1 MKKSYQNN
9 FVSKIIDTVV
19 NHHDLCDETPS
30 VSEWSGYDDFSE
42 NDVNSDHIKIELA
55 NRECQNSIQFVLAEK
70 RFIMLIIETAVNDL
84 TYIMQ
89 EDGQYWQKN
98 GNICALYDI
107 SGEMVDLVRS

>member
-1 MKKSYQNN
+1 MKKSYQND

-19 NHHDLCDETPS
+19 LHYDLCDETPS
-30 VSEWSGYDDFSE
+30 ITEWTSPDDFSIE
-42 NDVNSDHIKIELA
+42 KLDNSDHIKIELE

-89 EDGQYWQKN
+89 EDGQYWH
-98 GNICALYDI
+98 
-107 SGEMVDLVRS
+107 